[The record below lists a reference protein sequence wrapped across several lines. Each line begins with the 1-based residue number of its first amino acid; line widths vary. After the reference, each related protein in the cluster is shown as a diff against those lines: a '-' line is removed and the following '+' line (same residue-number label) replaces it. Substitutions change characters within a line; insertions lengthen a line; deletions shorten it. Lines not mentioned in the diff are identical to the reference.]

1 MTILIWISF
10 LALMVV
16 LIGIDLGLTH
26 KQLEVMPLQRAARRS
41 LVWFMIAMLFNIYIY
56 FLYENNWLGWGV
68 RSILDIDGGEAATLF
83 LTGYLIELSLSVDNV
98 FVFAIIFEYTRIP
111 PKYQHRI
118 LFWGVLGAIVMRGFM
133 IAVGV
138 ILINRFSWMTYV
150 FGGILIVSAAR
161 MLALRSE
168 TSAEDIGPI
177 GMIEKF
183 LPVTS
188 KFHDMHFFIRE
199 NGKLLATPLFVTLV
213 LVEWTD
219 LIFALDSIPAIFA
232 VTTDPFLIFTS
243 NIFAILGLRNL
254 YFLVAGLMDKF
265 RYLNITL
272 VIILLFVGIKMI
284 LHHHVD
290 IPNLL
295 SLAVILGALTVGILA
310 SVFAAKFG
318 SHKGGTS

>member
-10 LALMVV
+10 LALMVI
-16 LIGIDLGLTH
+16 LIGIDLGLSH
-26 KQLEVMPLQRAARRS
+26 KRQEAMSLKMAMHRS
-41 LVWFMIAMLFNIYIY
+41 VFWFLIAMVFNVYIY
-56 FLYENNWLGWGV
+56 FLYDNNWLGWGV
-68 RSILDIDGGEAATLF
+68 RTILDIDGKEAATLF

-111 PKYQHRI
+111 LKYQHRI
-118 LFWGVLGAIVMRGFM
+118 LFWGVLGAIIMRGFM
-133 IAVGV
+133 IGVGV

-150 FGGILIVSAAR
+150 FGSILIISAAR

-168 TSAEDIGPI
+168 SSADEIGPI
-177 GMIEKF
+177 GIIEKF

-188 KFHDMHFFIRE
+188 TFHGNHFFMRE
-199 NGKLLATPLFVTLV
+199 KGKLLATPLFVTLV

-219 LIFALDSIPAIFA
+219 LVFALDSIPAIFA

-265 RYLNITL
+265 LYLKTTL
-272 VIILLFVGIKMI
+272 VFILLFVGIKMM
-284 LHHHVD
+284 LHHHVE

-295 SLAVILGALTVGILA
+295 SLAVIVGSLAMGILA
-310 SVFAAKFG
+310 SVMAVHF
-318 SHKGGTS
+318 SERRR